1 MAGQPLKRAC
11 FAVLDEHEA
20 EIFQRLAS
28 GEFVTNLCAEYLAE
42 PYAEQDRGE
51 PQTHYFYAW
60 KNADEERRARF
71 ERVREAAADAV
82 AEESIRILDEAREE
96 GVSSTAE
103 ATLARSQSSARQWW
117 ASKLN
122 RAKYGEGRQE
132 VGVSFDIGE
141 LHLAA
146 LIESGHMEKNPDAVR
161 GQRGSERIIEGE
173 YEEVEGPDA
182 GPSRGVKDY
191 ETDSGDA

>member
-11 FAVLDEHEA
+11 SAVLDQHEP

-28 GEFVTNLCAEYLAE
+28 GEFVTDLAREYLAD
-42 PYAEQDRGE
+42 PYAEQGRGE

-60 KNADEERRARF
+60 LDDAEGRRARF

-141 LHLAA
+141 LHLDA
-146 LIESGHMEKNPDAVR
+146 LIQHGSMDR
-161 GQRGSERIIEGE
+161 GQAVQGRGSERIIEGE
-173 YEEVEGPDA
+173 YEEIEAPDA
-182 GPSRGVKDY
+182 GPGRGVSY
-191 ETDSGDA
+191 GPEPESGDA